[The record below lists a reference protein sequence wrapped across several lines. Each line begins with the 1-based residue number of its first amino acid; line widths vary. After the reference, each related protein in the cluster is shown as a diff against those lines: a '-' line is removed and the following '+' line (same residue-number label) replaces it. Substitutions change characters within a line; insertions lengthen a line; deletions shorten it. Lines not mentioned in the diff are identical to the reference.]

1 MPIFRGRK
9 PTKKKSFGG
18 KPGGKPGKG
27 GKFGGKPSGGKFG
40 RAAGGPKKGKKRPP
54 KRKKKVVKKAPAQ
67 TIDSTGME
75 AWYMKQL
82 MTSEIPIVVVL
93 DTGEKVRGLIRYYDK
108 DTFSLGPSDG
118 SPKMFLRK
126 ESIRYLYEEPEGG
139 GFYADDEDD
148 VEVDEVIDEE
158 DEEDEEDE
166 DEDEDEDDEDDD
178 EEDDEDDDED
188 EEEYDD
194 EEEEEEKKTR

>member
-18 KPGGKPGKG
+18 KPGKPGRG
-27 GKFGGKPSGGKFG
+27 GKFGGKQGGGKFSKG
-40 RAAGGPKKGKKRPP
+40 GGGGPKKGKKRPP

-82 MTSEIPIVVVL
+82 MTAEIPIVVVL
-93 DTGEKVRGLIRYYDK
+93 ETGEKVRGLVRYYDK

-118 SPKMFLRK
+118 SSKIFLRK
-126 ESIRYLYEEPEGG
+126 DSIRYLYEEPEEGE
-139 GFYADDEDD
+139 FY
-148 VEVDEVIDEE
+148 EE
-158 DEEDEEDE
+158 YEDE
-166 DEDEDEDDEDDD
+166 DADADEDADEDADAD
-178 EEDDEDDDED
+178 E
-188 EEEYDD
+188 
-194 EEEEEEKKTR
+194 T

>member
-1 MPIFRGRK
+1 MPIFRGGRK

-40 RAAGGPKKGKKRPP
+40 RPAGGPKKGKKRPP

-108 DTFSLGPSDG
+108 DTFSIGPSDG

-139 GFYADDEDD
+139 GFYADEEDE
-148 VEVDEVIDEE
+148 VEVEVVEE
-158 DEEDEEDE
+158 EEEDEEDE
-166 DEDEDEDDEDDD
+166 DEEEEDE
-178 EEDDEDDDED
+178 ED
-188 EEEYDD
+188 EEEEEEEEEDE